1 MTRVST
7 FLLAA
12 LALASAAASGG
23 NDATAQQH
31 KLAQLRARIQTVE
44 SRMDRDV
51 ARRSTVQVQLR
62 QAERD
67 VARTAAGLR
76 ELDGKVAAAQ
86 QKLLALQQQQARDQ
100 AALDQQKSALAA
112 QIRAAYAEGRDSEL
126 QLLLNAEDPTTVER
140 LLTYYDYLNKARA
153 ERIAAV
159 RRQLDALAAVNAQVK
174 SQLADVSALRDQRA
188 RTLAELKANRD
199 ARQRVLVGINAAI
212 HTRSA
217 ELGRLRRDEQAIQ
230 QLLANLR
237 QALSDIP
244 PGLEASRNFARLRGR
259 LQWPVQGRLVH
270 RFGEPLVGGRLPA
283 QGDLIA
289 APMGTPVHAVSW
301 GRVVYADWLPRFGL
315 LVIVDHGDGY
325 MSIYAHNQSLF
336 TQVGDW
342 VHPGEVIAALGDSGG
357 QENPAL
363 YFELRHNNTSL
374 DPRKWCRGRLP
385 TA

>member
-1 MTRVST
+1 MTRFST
-7 FLLAA
+7 CLFVA
-12 LALASAAASGG
+12 LTLSSAAASGG
-23 NDATAQQH
+23 NDAAAQQH
-31 KLAQLRARIQTVE
+31 KLDQLRARIQTLE

-51 ARRSTVQVQLR
+51 AQRGTVQVQLR

-67 VARTAAGLR
+67 IARTSASLR
-76 ELDGKVAAAQ
+76 DLDSQVAAAQ
-86 QKLLALQQQQARDQ
+86 QKLHALQQEQARQQ
-100 AALDQQKSALAA
+100 AALDRQKAALAT

-153 ERIAAV
+153 KRIEAV
-159 RRQLDALAAVNAQVK
+159 RRQLEALAAVNAQVK

-188 RTLAELKANRD
+188 RTLAELQANRD
-199 ARQRVLVGINAAI
+199 ARQKVLAGINAAI
-212 HTRSA
+212 HTRST
-217 ELGRLRRDEQAIQ
+217 ELDRLRRDEQAIQ

-237 QALSDIP
+237 HALSDIP

-270 RFGEPLVGGRLPA
+270 RFGQPLVGGRLPA

-289 APMGTPVHAVSW
+289 APMGTPVHVVSW

-363 YFELRHNNTSL
+363 YFEIRHNNTSL

>member
-1 MTRVST
+1 MTRFST
-7 FLLAA
+7 CLLVA
-12 LALASAAASGG
+12 LTLSSAAASGG

-31 KLAQLRARIQTVE
+31 KLTQLRTRIQAVE
-44 SRMDRDV
+44 SHMDRDV
-51 ARRSTVQVQLR
+51 ARRSAVQVQLR
-62 QAERD
+62 HAERD
-67 VARTAAGLR
+67 IARTAANLR
-76 ELDGKVAAAQ
+76 DLDSKVADAQ
-86 QKLLALQQQQARDQ
+86 QKLHALQQEQAHEQ
-100 AALDQQKSALAA
+100 VALDRQKSALAA

-153 ERIAAV
+153 QRIEAV
-159 RRQLDALAAVNAQVK
+159 RRQLEALAAVNAQVK
-174 SQLADVSALRDQRA
+174 SQLADVSTLRDQRA

-199 ARQRVLVGINAAI
+199 ARQRVLAGINAAI
-212 HTRSA
+212 HTRSN
-217 ELGRLRRDEQAIQ
+217 ELDRLRRDEQAIR
-230 QLLANLR
+230 QLLENLR
-237 QALSDIP
+237 HALSDIP

-270 RFGEPLVGGRLPA
+270 RFGQPLVGGRLPA

-289 APMGTPVHAVSW
+289 APLGTPVHVVSW

-357 QENPAL
+357 QDNPAL
-363 YFELRHNNTSL
+363 YFEIRHNNTSL

-385 TA
+385 AA